1 MVLGS
6 KVNVKERGER
16 RERVVKEVKG
26 KWVRM
31 LQTELEGGRGIHNTS
46 GEFKKV
52 ISKSRS
58 IRVVS

>member
-1 MVLGS
+1 M
-6 KVNVKERGER
+6 
-16 RERVVKEVKG
+16 VKEVKG

-46 GEFKKV
+46 GEFMEV

>member
-1 MVLGS
+1 M
-6 KVNVKERGER
+6 
-16 RERVVKEVKG
+16 VKEVKG